1 VATELD
7 GGVDVASDETSG
19 SELDGGVDVASD
31 ETSGSELDPP
41 QEIIIAANIMP
52 PRILRFVFLTLGLWN
67 RIKTLR

>member
-31 ETSGSELDPP
+31 ETSRSELDPP

-52 PRILRFVFLTLGLWN
+52 PRIRPEFTSSLLGGYG
-67 RIKTLR
+67 TA